1 MAAVRTSGHLQAASS
16 PQAASAEAATPPTR
30 SMLAVGDSARGA
42 ATGGLQQYPCFVSTE
57 EASARLQQGQH
68 TVQRQLTLQSAVSQ
82 VGREHSMMLWPS
94 EHLY

>member
-1 MAAVRTSGHLQAASS
+1 
-16 PQAASAEAATPPTR
+16 
-30 SMLAVGDSARGA
+30 MLAVVDTARSA
-42 ATGGLQQYPCFVSTE
+42 ATGGLQQYPYFVSTE

-82 VGREHSMMLWPS
+82 VGRENSMMLLPS